1 MNKKHFIIALI
12 MVLAAFSR
20 LIPHPPNFA
29 PITAIA
35 LFSGFYVTNKFL
47 VYALP
52 IGIMILSD
60 LFIGFSSITFFVY
73 FAFLIVSFIGTQS
86 KNPSF
91 LAILI
96 SSSSFFIITNFGV
109 WILGGYPK
117 TWTGLATC
125 YTMAIPFFKNS
136 LMGDFF
142 YSGVMILSYSL
153 SRKTILRTV

>member
-1 MNKKHFIIALI
+1 

-52 IGIMILSD
+52 MGIMIISD

-73 FAFLIVSFIGTQS
+73 FAFLMVSFIGTQS
-86 KNPSF
+86 KKPSF

-96 SSSSFFIITNFGV
+96 SSISFFIITNFGV

-117 TWTGLATC
+117 TWTGLVTC
-125 YTMAIPFFKNS
+125 YTIAIPFFKNS

-142 YSGVMILSYSL
+142 YSGVMILCYSL
-153 SRKTILRTV
+153 GRKTILRTV

>member
-1 MNKKHFIIALI
+1 

-20 LIPHPPNFA
+20 LIPHAPNFA

-35 LFSGFYVTNKFL
+35 IFTGFYVTNKFL

-52 IGIMILSD
+52 IGVMILSD

-86 KNPSF
+86 KKPSF

-96 SSSSFFIITNFGV
+96 SSISFFIITNFGV

-117 TWTGLATC
+117 TWTGLVTC

>member
-1 MNKKHFIIALI
+1 

-52 IGIMILSD
+52 MGIMIISD

-73 FAFLIVSFIGTQS
+73 FAFLMVSFIGTQS
-86 KNPSF
+86 KKPSF

-96 SSSSFFIITNFGV
+96 SSISFFIITNFGV

-117 TWTGLATC
+117 TWTGLVTC
-125 YTMAIPFFKNS
+125 YTIAIPFFKNS
-136 LMGDFF
+136 LMGDLF
-142 YSGVMILSYSL
+142 YSGVMILFYSL
-153 SRKTILRTV
+153 GRKTILRTV